1 MANDGPDLAELTA
14 WVRRVHRVLA
24 ASAVEHVGAL
34 WGPVRMCH
42 RTTRPD
48 WFGGFDQAWAVPLR
62 SEAAV
67 DTAADADSEVAAGGT
82 ADAAVDADAAHTQAP
97 TVDLVTAAFDDV
109 PPDLPPAPLRKGDL
123 GPRGEVLALADA
135 PLRMVWEEDAG
146 QVLAW
151 DRESGAALLLVSKQP
166 NGYDQVSPAR
176 FLVHWATA
184 AAGGMLVHGAVVGR
198 RRQSSEPE
206 PRLSAPAR
214 GLLLLGE
221 AGYGKST
228 STLACLQRGWVTCG
242 DDAVALFPD
251 DLGWRACAV
260 YAAVKTKVDNTSETA
275 AAAATGVHH
284 TRSEADGP
292 TIGPDVVTWT
302 IEGRK
307 RAHHLTATDA
317 SLLVPT
323 MRVDGLVLLDPQA
336 DPQAPVARLPPAAA
350 RTLAAPST
358 TLPMPFERL
367 ETLTRIGA
375 LATELPAFALP
386 RRGALAATV
395 GDLAAIASA
404 AQPRVSVV
412 VPVFNGEAFIAE
424 ALRSIAAQ
432 RSGRFEVI
440 VVDDA
445 STDGSLAMV
454 EAERAHLAAQGHE
467 LVVLRHE
474 VNAGV
479 AGARNTGI
487 RAATGEFV
495 SFLDQDDLW
504 PPDRT
509 ERLHTALR
517 RAGAAAA
524 FGQMTFADVGSGDRP
539 WMRPEWFESDHPG
552 HVLGASLVRREVFDS
567 IGLLDEAIRTGYDDV
582 DWLMRLR
589 DSALAVVDV
598 PGIAVQRRIHETN
611 QSQHSTR
618 GAADL
623 LAIVRT
629 HHARLTEAQQADSR
643 PVNSRRASSGPP
655 VQLDVVIP
663 VHNVTR
669 YLAAAVESALGQ
681 RGADVRVVV
690 VDDGSDEDIAGM
702 VESWHEPRVTA
713 VRHAHNRGAGA
724 ARNTGASVGRREWL
738 GFLDADDLW
747 PLDRTQQL
755 LRGASGEALLIGQQ
769 LVFDDGNEPD
779 PAGMFEFSNH
789 PVGPLTGAMLF
800 PRRVLERLPRFD
812 EGLRLGE
819 FIDWIAQARATGVPE
834 VQVQCVSLLR
844 RSHSENTTRTRA
856 AEFGDYLTVVA
867 RARARDR
874 NSVGGAGR

>member
-14 WVRRVHRVLA
+14 WVRRAHQVLA

-34 WGPVRMCH
+34 WGPVRMRH

-67 DTAADADSEVAAGGT
+67 DTAADADSEVAA
-82 ADAAVDADAAHTQAP
+82 ADADAAHTQAP
-97 TVDLVTAAFDDV
+97 TVDLITAAFNDL
-109 PPDLPPAPLRKGDL
+109 PPDLPPAPLRRGDL

-135 PLRMVWEEDAG
+135 PLRMVWEEHTG

-151 DRESGAALLLVSKQP
+151 DRESGAALLLVSEQP
-166 NGYDQVSPAR
+166 NGYERVSPAR

-198 RRQSSEPE
+198 RRQASEPE
-206 PRLSAPAR
+206 PHSSAPAR
-214 GLLLLGE
+214 GLLVLGE

-251 DLGWRACAV
+251 DLGWRSCAV
-260 YAAVKTKVDNTSETA
+260 YAAVKTKVDDTSETTA
-275 AAAATGVHH
+275 AAVIQH
-284 TRSEADGP
+284 TRFDAGGQA
-292 TIGPDVVTWT
+292 IGPDVVTWT

-317 SLLVPT
+317 SLLVPS

-474 VNAGV
+474 VNTGV
-479 AGARNTGI
+479 AAARNTGI
-487 RAATGEFV
+487 RAASCEFV

-504 PPDRT
+504 PP
-509 ERLHTALR
+509 
-517 RAGAAAA
+517 
-524 FGQMTFADVGSGDRP
+524 
-539 WMRPEWFESDHPG
+539 
-552 HVLGASLVRREVFDS
+552 
-567 IGLLDEAIRTGYDDV
+567 
-582 DWLMRLR
+582 
-589 DSALAVVDV
+589 
-598 PGIAVQRRIHETN
+598 
-611 QSQHSTR
+611 
-618 GAADL
+618 
-623 LAIVRT
+623 
-629 HHARLTEAQQADSR
+629 
-643 PVNSRRASSGPP
+643 
-655 VQLDVVIP
+655 
-663 VHNVTR
+663 
-669 YLAAAVESALGQ
+669 
-681 RGADVRVVV
+681 
-690 VDDGSDEDIAGM
+690 
-702 VESWHEPRVTA
+702 
-713 VRHAHNRGAGA
+713 
-724 ARNTGASVGRREWL
+724 GR
-738 GFLDADDLW
+738 
-747 PLDRTQQL
+747 
-755 LRGASGEALLIGQQ
+755 
-769 LVFDDGNEPD
+769 
-779 PAGMFEFSNH
+779 
-789 PVGPLTGAMLF
+789 
-800 PRRVLERLPRFD
+800 
-812 EGLRLGE
+812 
-819 FIDWIAQARATGVPE
+819 
-834 VQVQCVSLLR
+834 
-844 RSHSENTTRTRA
+844 
-856 AEFGDYLTVVA
+856 
-867 RARARDR
+867 
-874 NSVGGAGR
+874 